1 MSLENTYN
9 NSIRRKKEELIKLR
23 NNRAKYTNDL
33 SNSTQ
38 KIVRANNQLKTT
50 KSQSTIKSKINEIS
64 REEKKQSDAQKRISE
79 IDSKIAKK
87 EKELASEEKKL
98 LQEQEKNRRKRD
110 DELNSNY
117 SRLQNDI
124 NIQKYNT
131 SMLSEEIKRM
141 KSPKEKINILFL
153 GSNPDII
160 YQDGTE
166 QSKLKLDK
174 EAREIKEALTKSLN
188 RDSINFET
196 RWAVRTSD
204 LFQAI
209 NEVNPTIIHFSGHGT
224 DLGEIVLQDNND
236 KPKLVD
242 IESII
247 KLIEASTDNL
257 RLVVFNNCFSSVF
270 AENVSEIVEASIG
283 MNSSISDEAAIIFAS
298 QLYSAIGFGNSLEKS
313 FNQAKARLLLE
324 GIKEELTPELYVN
337 ENFQSS
343 EIFIVKNE

>member
-1 MSLENTYN
+1 M
-9 NSIRRKKEELIKLR
+9 LIML
-23 NNRAKYTNDL
+23 
-33 SNSTQ
+33 
-38 KIVRANNQLKTT
+38 
-50 KSQSTIKSKINEIS
+50 
-64 REEKKQSDAQKRISE
+64 EEKKQSDAQKRISD
-79 IDSKIAKK
+79 IDSKIARK
-87 EKELASEEKKL
+87 EKELANEEKKL
-98 LQEQEKNRRKRD
+98 LLEQEKSRKKHD
-110 DELNSNY
+110 NELNSNY
-117 SRLQNDI
+117 SQLQNDI

-131 SMLSEEIKRM
+131 ALLSEEIKKM

-153 GSNPDII
+153 GANPDII
-160 YQDGTE
+160 HQDGTE

-174 EAREIKEALTKSLN
+174 EAREIKESLTKSLN

-224 DLGEIVLQDNND
+224 DSGELVLQDNSD

-270 AENVSEIVEASIG
+270 AESVSEIVEAAIG
-283 MNSSISDEAAIIFAS
+283 MNDSISDEAAITFAS

-313 FNQAKARLLLE
+313 FNQAKARLLIE
-324 GIKEELTPELYVN
+324 EIKEELTPELYVN
-337 ENFQSS
+337 ENFKSS
-343 EIFIVKNE
+343 DIFIVKNS

>member
-1 MSLENTYN
+1 MSFENIYAN
-9 NSIRRKKEELIKLR
+9 NVRRKKEELIKLR
-23 NNRAKYTNDL
+23 NDRAKYTNDL
-33 SNSTQ
+33 SNATQ
-38 KIVRANNQLKTT
+38 RIRRASNQLRTS

-64 REEKKQSDAQKRISE
+64 REEKKQSDAQKRISD
-79 IDSKIAKK
+79 IDSKIARK
-87 EKELASEEKKL
+87 ERELANEEKKL
-98 LQEQEKNRRKRD
+98 LLEQEKNRKKRD
-110 DELNSNY
+110 NELNSNY
-117 SRLQNDI
+117 SQLQSDI

-131 SMLSEEIKRM
+131 AILSEEIKKM

-153 GSNPDII
+153 GANPDII
-160 YQDGTE
+160 HQDGTE

-224 DLGEIVLQDNND
+224 DSGELVLQDNSD

-270 AENVSEIVEASIG
+270 AESVSEILEASIG
-283 MNSSISDEAAIIFAS
+283 MNDSISDEAAITFAS

-324 GIKEELTPELYVN
+324 EIKEELTPELYVN
-337 ENFQSS
+337 ENFKSS
-343 EIFIVKNE
+343 EIFIVKNS

>member
-1 MSLENTYN
+1 MSLETTYN
-9 NSIRRKKEELIKLR
+9 DSIRRKKEELIKLK
-23 NNRAKYTNDL
+23 NYRAKYINDL
-33 SNSTQ
+33 TSLTK
-38 KIVRANNQLKTT
+38 KIERANNQLKAAN
-50 KSQSTIKSKINEIS
+50 SQSTIKSKINEIN
-64 REEKKQSDAQKRISE
+64 REEKKQSDIQKRISE
-79 IDSKIAKK
+79 IDSKIVKK
-87 EKELASEEKKL
+87 EKELGIEERKL

-110 DELNSNY
+110 NELNNTY
-117 SRLQNDI
+117 SQLQNAI

-131 SMLSEEIKRM
+131 AMLSEEIKRM
-141 KSPKEKINILFL
+141 KSPKTKINILFL
-153 GSNPDII
+153 GANPDIV

-174 EAREIKEALTKSLN
+174 EAREIKEALAKSLN

-224 DLGEIVLQDNND
+224 ESGKLVLQDNND

-257 RLVVFNNCFSSVF
+257 RLVVFNNCFSSIF
-270 AENVSEIVEASIG
+270 AENVSKIVEASIG

-324 GIKEELTPELYVN
+324 EIKEELTPELYVN

-343 EIFIVKNE
+343 KIFIVNND

>member
-1 MSLENTYN
+1 MSLENAYAN
-9 NSIRRKKEELIKLR
+9 NVRRKKEELIKLR
-23 NNRAKYTNDL
+23 NDRAKYTNAL
-33 SNSTQ
+33 SNATQ
-38 KIVRANNQLKTT
+38 KIMRASNQLRTS

-64 REEKKQSDAQKRISE
+64 REEKKQSDAQKRISD
-79 IDSKIAKK
+79 IDSKIARK
-87 EKELASEEKKL
+87 EKELANEEKKL
-98 LQEQEKNRRKRD
+98 LLEQEKSRKKRD
-110 DELNSNY
+110 NELNSNY
-117 SRLQNDI
+117 TQLQSDI

-131 SMLSEEIKRM
+131 ALLSEEIKKM

-153 GSNPDII
+153 GANPDII
-160 YQDGTE
+160 HQDGTE

-174 EAREIKEALTKSLN
+174 EAREIKEALTKCLN

-224 DLGEIVLQDNND
+224 DSGELVLQDNSD

-270 AENVSEIVEASIG
+270 AESVSEIVEASIG
-283 MNSSISDEAAIIFAS
+283 MNNSISDEAAIIFAS
-298 QLYSAIGFGNSLEKS
+298 QLYSAIGFGNSLEKA

-324 GIKEELTPELYVN
+324 NIKEEFTPELYVN
-337 ENFQSS
+337 ENFKSS
-343 EIFIVKNE
+343 EIFIVKNN